1 MQTRRQVSSLY
12 SRLNNL
18 IREIYVNKVIVV
30 KGILLKKTV
39 IYGRGNFI

>member
-30 KGILLKKTV
+30 KGILLKKTM
-39 IYGRGNFI
+39 I

>member
-39 IYGRGNFI
+39 I

>member
-12 SRLNNL
+12 RLNNL

-30 KGILLKKTV
+30 KGILLKKTM
-39 IYGRGNFI
+39 I